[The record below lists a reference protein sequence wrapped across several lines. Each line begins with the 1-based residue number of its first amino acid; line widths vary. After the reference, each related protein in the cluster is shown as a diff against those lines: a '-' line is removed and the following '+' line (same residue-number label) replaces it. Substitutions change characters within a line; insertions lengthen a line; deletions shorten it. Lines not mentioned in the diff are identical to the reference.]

1 MIALMLSASTSLAAD
16 VVLVGNSYTAGLPA
30 ALNGVFDAASQRV
43 TTTRLASGGLTLA
56 DHAARAA
63 DPSTP
68 WHTALVA
75 EAADR
80 EWVVLQDQSQVP
92 GFPATEPMWQAS
104 RDGAVALDQLVRDA
118 NAETLFFL
126 TWGRR
131 AGDPM
136 NDWMYPDFA
145 TMQERLTSGYQA
157 YAAATATADRP
168 VWIAPVGPAFAVI
181 HDRVASD
188 GLTPTD
194 AGNDFHGLYS
204 GDGSHPS
211 PTGTLLTAYVF
222 FASITG
228 ESPVG
233 LEAPAGIDAELA
245 DRLQSAA
252 ASVVFDPADEFDF
265 PWEAEEDTPD
275 DDDGAG
281 ETGDDQDTGRGDCG
295 TDDGSATAGDTAE
308 ESAGS
313 TDPTPA
319 AAPEG
324 DPSKRSGCSAALG
337 TRRITGWAA
346 ALAGFLVILGR
357 RRR

>member
-1 MIALMLSASTSLAAD
+1 
-16 VVLVGNSYTAGLPA
+16 
-30 ALNGVFDAASQRV
+30 
-43 TTTRLASGGLTLA
+43 
-56 DHAARAA
+56 
-63 DPSTP
+63 
-68 WHTALVA
+68 
-75 EAADR
+75 
-80 EWVVLQDQSQVP
+80 
-92 GFPATEPMWQAS
+92 
-104 RDGAVALDQLVRDA
+104 QLVRDA

-136 NDWMYPDFA
+136 NEWMYPDFA

-168 VWIAPVGPAFAVI
+168 VWIAPVGPAFAVV
-181 HDRVASD
+181 HDRVVSD

-233 LEAPAGIDAELA
+233 LEAPTGIDAELA

-252 ASVVFDPADEFDF
+252 ASAVFNSADDFHF
-265 PWEAEEDTPD
+265 PWETEEDTPD
-275 DDDGAG
+275 ADDGAG
-281 ETGDDQDTGRGDCG
+281 ETGTDQDTGLGDSG
-295 TDDGSATAGDTAE
+295 ADDGSGTAGDTAE

-324 DPSKRSGCSAALG
+324 DPSKQSGCSAAHG
-337 TRRITGWAA
+337 SGRITGWAT